1 MGGYLWGA
9 RVAATPLC
17 SRISAVSAATTDGRL
32 AWVVNRR
39 FRWIKNPV
47 PKAPLGTAAVE
58 AVAVIVAMA
67 WAFPVKIAAF
77 ILSDLLT
84 PLQKHHDSLRLTPPI
99 IMGVSKD
106 FNLGDL
112 MLLLLI
118 NVASHL
124 SSKIMGRATSNNV
137 EHTRYTSS
145 SSNNNNNVET
155 RKCKRL
161 ELFLTYP
168 RTLSLGML
176 ENAGVCVFVCGLVTQ
191 KYIAAADEME

>member
-39 FRWIKNPV
+39 FLWIKNPV
-47 PKAPLGTAAVE
+47 PEAPLGAAV
-58 AVAVIVAMA
+58 AAIVAMA